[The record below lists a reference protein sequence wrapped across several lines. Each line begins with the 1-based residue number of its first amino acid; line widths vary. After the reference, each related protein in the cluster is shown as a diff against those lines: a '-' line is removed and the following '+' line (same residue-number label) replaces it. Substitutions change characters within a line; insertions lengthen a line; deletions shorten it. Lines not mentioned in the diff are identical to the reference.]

1 MTQFLSHPRLIGL
14 VGFGFLALAATRA
27 QGQVVGWLDFDGA
40 IPGDATDRQHP
51 HWIDVRGLSVGAIR
65 GIGPISGARPVSAPA
80 IDEISLTK
88 MVDGASSRL
97 FLAAVAGKIPYPIVT
112 LDLNS
117 GLDQPLIRLELENV
131 LVSAQSGSAS
141 GGGAATESI
150 SLNFEKITYIH
161 IQPDSGTNFAS
172 YDLRTQ
178 LSASGTTTAN
188 YTDSDHDGMP
198 DSWETGYNLSV
209 GTNDGSGDADGD
221 GLSNLHEYQLRTNP
235 QSGSSFFKAVLTT
248 RAASPGTCDLTWNSV
263 VGKTYVIEWSPD
275 LTTPFVSL
283 RSVAASTASTTETL
297 PRTGP
302 LGFFRVRPL

>member
-1 MTQFLSHPRLIGL
+1 MTQFLSLPRLIGL
-14 VGFGFLALAATRA
+14 VGFGFVTLAATRA
-27 QGQVVGWLDFDGA
+27 QGQVVGWLDFDGL

-65 GIGPISGARPVSAPA
+65 GIGPISGARPISAPA
-80 IDEISLTK
+80 LDEISLTK
-88 MVDGASSRL
+88 SVDGASSRL
-97 FLAAVAGKIPYPIVT
+97 FLAAVARKIPYPKVT

-131 LVSAQSGSAS
+131 LVSAQSSTTS
-141 GGGAATESI
+141 GEADAIETI

-161 IQPDSGTNFAS
+161 IQPDSSTQFAS

-178 LSASGTTTAN
+178 LANSGTGSLSDA
-188 YTDSDHDGMP
+188 DHDGMP
-198 DSWETGYNLSV
+198 DSWETGYNLAV
-209 GTNDGSGDADGD
+209 GVDDANGDADGD
-221 GLSNLHEYQLRTNP
+221 GLSNLNEYQLRTNP

-248 RAASPGTCDLTWNSV
+248 RAASPGTCDITWNSV

-275 LTTPFVSL
+275 LVTPFVSL
-283 RSVAASTASTTETL
+283 RTVAASTASTTETL
-297 PRTGP
+297 PRSGP